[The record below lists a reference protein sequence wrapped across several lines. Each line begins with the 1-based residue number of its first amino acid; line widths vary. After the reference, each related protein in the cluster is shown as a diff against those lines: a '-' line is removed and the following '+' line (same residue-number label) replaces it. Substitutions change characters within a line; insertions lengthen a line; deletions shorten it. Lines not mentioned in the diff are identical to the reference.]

1 MQNLLL
7 GQKIYKMLVDFKS
20 LNKNSRVWVFQ
31 SVTLIDD
38 YIVETIKEKLK
49 LFLSDGNHT
58 KIM

>member
-1 MQNLLL
+1 
-7 GQKIYKMLVDFKS
+7 MLVDFKT

-38 YIVETIKEKLK
+38 YIVENIKEKLT
-49 LFLSDGNHT
+49 LFLSVSGNHT